1 MGVAE
6 EKGTVPVRGSFAVD
20 ARTGEVG
27 EVMDVI
33 EGTVWLRP
41 PRGGC
46 EWEVPGASA
55 RPATAGEVLSA
66 KVAQANSG
74 QRWGR

>member
-1 MGVAE
+1 MGAVE
-6 EKGTVPVRGSFAVD
+6 EKGAAPPKGSFAVD
-20 ARTGEVG
+20 TRTAEVG

-41 PRGGC
+41 PRGGR
-46 EWEVPGASA
+46 EWEVPCGAA
-55 RPATAGEVLSA
+55 RPATAAEVLSA

-74 QRWGR
+74 RRRGR